1 MNKRMSESIGDPKH
15 LCFTHPRFVQFCSLS
30 RGRWDQLKGE
40 EMTAHWM
47 SLEALA
53 FGTDNA

>member
-1 MNKRMSESIGDPKH
+1 MSESIGDPKH

-40 EMTAHWM
+40 KMTAHWM

-53 FGTDNA
+53 FAMDDA

>member
-1 MNKRMSESIGDPKH
+1 MSESIGDPKH
-15 LCFTHPRFVQFCSLS
+15 LCFTHPHFVKFCSLS
-30 RGRWDQLKGE
+30 RGRWDKLKGE

-53 FGTDNA
+53 FATDNA